1 MTRVEAYRY
10 MLEGKQ
16 VTHKRLPGSV
26 WSLGP
31 DRKVRTNNTSSDWS
45 QEFFN
50 MVFLQDGWSLYDK
63 D

>member
-1 MTRVEAYRY
+1 

-16 VTHKRLPGSV
+16 VEHHRLPGAI

-31 DRKVRTNNTSSDWS
+31 DREVRTNNTSSDWS

-50 MVFLQDGWSLYDK
+50 MVFLKDGWKLYDQ

>member
-1 MTRVEAYRY
+1 

-16 VTHKRLPGSV
+16 VEHHKLPGAI

-50 MVFLQDGWSLYDK
+50 MVFLQNGWKLHEPY
-63 D
+63 